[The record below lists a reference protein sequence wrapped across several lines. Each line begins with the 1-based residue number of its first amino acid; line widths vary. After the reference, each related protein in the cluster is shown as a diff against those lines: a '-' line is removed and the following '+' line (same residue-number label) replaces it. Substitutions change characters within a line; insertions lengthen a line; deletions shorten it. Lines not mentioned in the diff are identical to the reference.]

1 MTYRTLRGSL
11 ALSLILLGTG
21 CYHYHIMPDRVP
33 VSTDPRSETRVAF
46 LWGLVQPND
55 IVPPNCPRTVPLA
68 QVTASTNLGFVFIG
82 ALTLGIVLPQDIEWQ
97 CAKLPQGAPVL

>member
-1 MTYRTLRGSL
+1 MAQRTLLGLL
-11 ALSLILLGTG
+11 ALPLLLLSTG
-21 CYHYHIMPDRVP
+21 CYHYHITPDRVP
-33 VSTDPRSETRVAF
+33 VSTDPRSQTQVAL

-68 QVTASTNLGFVFIG
+68 EVTASTNLGYVFIG
-82 ALTLGIVLPQDIEWQ
+82 ALTLGIVLPQEIEWQ